1 MSRGWEVLR
10 QHVLLDRS
18 PWVKVLAETI
28 RLEDGQTVV
37 DNFYTVETVSYV
49 VIFALTRQ
57 RTVPMIEQYRHALKR
72 AVLEPPAGGID
83 HGEAPL
89 DCAKRELLE
98 ETGLKAERWEQIG
111 HFVVDPNQGHGHAN
125 LFLALDAVPVAPPHP
140 GDLQQQTLHFLTLGQ
155 LRDHWLS
162 DDCQTLAS
170 ATTIGLGL
178 AHLERLSADLL

>member
-10 QHVLLDRS
+10 QQVLLDRS
-18 PWVKVLAETI
+18 PWVRVLAETI

-37 DNFYTVETVSYV
+37 DDFYTVETVSYV
-49 VIFALTRQ
+49 AIFALTQ
-57 RTVPMIEQYRHALKR
+57 ERTVPMIEQYRHALKR

-83 HGEAPL
+83 PGEAPL
-89 DCAKRELLE
+89 DCARRELLE
-98 ETGLKAERWEQIG
+98 ETGLAAGRWELLG
-111 HFVVDPNQGHGHAN
+111 SYVVDPNQGLGRAY
-125 LFLALDAVPVAPPHP
+125 LYLALDTTSVAPPHP

-178 AHLERLSADLL
+178 AHLERLSTDLR